1 MAGSNQAVNL
11 TGMLNQLSQDIGGFA
26 DVQANYG
33 NAIRNMARPELDM
46 DNPEAMSAYAQWLI
60 NNGKLAEGQAMM
72 NQAATLKRRNRALE
86 GEVAISKLASRWH
99 TETDA
104 AEKQKISDAIS
115 SIAGSTGVSPE
126 AVRSIM
132 LKESIDLR
140 EQGRK
145 EANTESEITYR
156 SELTDNDR
164 RRIDNNYEIANKEL
178 KLSEERLAEQI
189 RSSLEREQQ
198 GRRAQTEVERS
209 NQAREGLTR
218 LGLDNED
225 DRFYAGLDQRDYEFG
240 RTMDLQEREFDDR
253 VRMNDFLVE
262 KGWAEVAQGDRRLD
276 NDEARVAISKM
287 LADEQITMGDFRR
300 VIMGNEDAR
309 AAEMQTYQIQLL
321 ESQVAVALSQAD
333 LTEARREE
341 IMYDLFEK
349 KDTAA
354 IRRRG
359 LELNNEMAKAN
370 IGLTEAQESNVNA
383 RTKYTKQQTKTEIE
397 RTRNEEIN
405 GDLIEK
411 QVEALAL
418 KIKLE
423 PERFAHEQ
431 MVAGW
436 EMGMQELEM
445 KLRERQINSGIELN
459 EANIANLNSLSSSRT
474 FQDQMFAA
482 KILGDAE
489 SEVYNLAYSLKIDP
503 LNAEVVANRRQMFIN
518 NYGVGAAVDFDN
530 AMTERAERER
540 IRLQVAGLRKSLET
554 AKMPTRASL
563 EKAGYPNEFIDLW
576 EPVTDRD
583 TKIQMLEKEANRL
596 LTPTRTG
603 EITESAIKTWE
614 GIADN
619 MIDEVFGYEWFL
631 GLAGDGVYTDELK
644 AKIALAMAGAN
655 ARGAD
660 TWEIYTEGVN
670 AMMPTMM
677 EKGGSS
683 VQNFQNLKR
692 SLSID

>member
-619 MIDEVFGYEWFL
+619 MIDEVFGYEWFF